1 MNKKHLT
8 VFSVDTLK
16 TYIGLECEVVLL
28 DTSDTPHTYHGII
41 SYRALSDTIFS
52 IEENSTGR
60 TILFIPEMVV
70 SIAVLK
76 S

>member
-1 MNKKHLT
+1 MKRT
-8 VFSVDTLK
+8 TFSVDTLK

-28 DTSDTPHTYHGII
+28 DMSDTPHTYHGIV
-41 SYRALSDTIFS
+41 SYRALSGTIFS

-60 TILFIPEMVV
+60 SVLFIPEDVV
-70 SIAVLK
+70 SIVILK